1 MQREYTCYT
10 RQGKWNFQAC
20 NDNDAMRL
28 ALFYCWR
35 DDEDFDRI
43 EFRKGG
49 ENYTLRICHIDNNT
63 HDSFTL

>member
-1 MQREYTCYT
+1 MEFPGLQRLG
-10 RQGKWNFQAC
+10 RHA
-20 NDNDAMRL
+20 ARL
-28 ALFYCWR
+28 ILLL

-63 HDSFTL
+63 HDSFTF

>member
-1 MQREYTCYT
+1 MYEYTCCT

-49 ENYTLRICHIDNNT
+49 ENPDE
-63 HDSFTL
+63 